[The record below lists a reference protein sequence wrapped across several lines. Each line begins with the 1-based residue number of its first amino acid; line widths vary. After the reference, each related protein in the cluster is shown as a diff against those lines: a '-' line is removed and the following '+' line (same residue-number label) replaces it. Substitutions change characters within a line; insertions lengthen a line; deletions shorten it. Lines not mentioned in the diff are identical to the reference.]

1 MAMAAVVGDGNI
13 IDICGCFAAALENDD
28 LDLAIA
34 VAAVVAR
41 EETGLFNRRGGIGLM
56 K

>member
-1 MAMAAVVGDGNI
+1 MAMAVVVGDGII
-13 IDICGCFAAALENDD
+13 IDMCGCFAAALENDD
-28 LDLAIA
+28 LDLAIL

>member
-28 LDLAIA
+28 LAMEL
-34 VAAVVAR
+34 AAVVAR
-41 EETGLFNRRGGIGLM
+41 EETDLINRRGGIGLM

>member
-28 LDLAIA
+28 LAMEL
-34 VAAVVAR
+34 AAVVAR
-41 EETGLFNRRGGIGLM
+41 GETDLINRRGGIGLM